1 MKHFELKF
9 GTLIGKRLVYTRTC
23 RTRPITELEMYRVMI
38 VVDAYDEASPVVKD
52 RLAERLISLPTE
64 KASLMIT
71 SRPIEDEPDLGDT
84 VFCDKCGRGMPSNDV
99 PPPAPLKM
107 YHHCE
112 TCGIDICW
120 ICRAEGAYCQDRQH
134 IMTEPDEVRMSIEP
148 SQNDIKHYVQK
159 ELETEVR
166 LGKLKHTISTSSKSS
181 FGTTRLG
188 RICLRRPDLQERIIP
203 TVVMNANS
211 MFTLAGLYMQTLRA
225 CISEGEVED
234 ALDDPPEGYAGFYER
249 NMLRIIE
256 ESDNPRASKL
266 AQRILEWVV
275 HAHRPLSFAE
285 LGDALAVDLK
295 KPGLRKAD
303 KPDKATILEVTA
315 GMIVIDIDEKSVRLN
330 HRTAQEYFDR
340 TRDRWFANALADMTR
355 VSLHYMSLGELAKPC
370 EGIYED
376 RDFDARKKAYPLL
389 EYVYV
394 YWGHH
399 AYEAGPHLET
409 QEAILAYVSDTNKIS
424 AWTQAVWYLYSTE
437 RAEWDIR
444 KGANALHVCVWF
456 GLTDVVSKL
465 LNKGLDVN
473 AADPKYRQTP
483 LMYACRRGQST
494 TVAKLLEY
502 GADVNQYSQR
512 DSVALFEA
520 IDSGSIEVVKL
531 LLSHQELDV
540 NAIHP
545 RRYNRTA
552 LMLAAVSGKIEIVN
566 ALLDRPGIKVD
577 RRDLDGNT
585 ALSLATIAGYSDI
598 VESLLEHKDIDI
610 NSQNSLGSTA
620 LMFAVTAKGGREE
633 TADNLRIA
641 TILMEKGADSSIK
654 DREGGG
660 TAILRAVDAEDMA
673 MVQLLLYYNA
683 NVGIHDD
690 LNRGLLH
697 SAALNT
703 NGDTGI
709 VKLLLEKGLDVDA
722 QDQNGKT
729 PLHDAGRI
737 GNYKVAKVL
746 LDSGADHFI
755 KDKSGR
761 TPRTVAWQYGNI
773 KVIGILDGQEL
784 LDKKIEQ
791 GAYPEVHS
799 LPMWALA
806 NLGFEEEVKT
816 MIATKP
822 NEIYFCD
829 PDMGNTAVHCAI
841 NSNNPNILTLLLRAG
856 LSPDSLNDYHRTPLH
871 LAAIAGHTNLLTT
884 LLDHHAKCDEKD
896 RFLQTPLQIAH
907 EYRHLE
913 CAVILIE
920 AGAIPASPNMIQRLF
935 FASVEFGRFVAVA
948 KLIELGADLS
958 VKNVLGQTALQMAKE
973 AGRDEIVQLLR
984 ANKSVFRS
992 PRVGS
997 DVTELEGEDE
1007 SEEEKMA
1014 MLSMK
1019 ESPFHKPEVWNE
1031 EEDEDEGTVVVDAPK
1046 RVMVRAGTSERRVR
1060 IMEPAA

>member
-1 MKHFELKF
+1 M
-9 GTLIGKRLVYTRTC
+9 LI
-23 RTRPITELEMYRVMI
+23 IELEKYRVMI

-52 RLAERLISLPTE
+52 RLADRLISLPTE

-71 SRPIEDEPDLGDT
+71 SRPIEDEPDLEGT
-84 VFCDKCGRGMPSNDV
+84 VFCDKCGRGRPTNDV
-99 PPPAPLKM
+99 PAPAPLKI

-112 TCGIDICW
+112 ICDIDICS
-120 ICRAEGAYCQDRQH
+120 ICRAKDVYCQDRQH
-134 IMTEPDEVRMSIEP
+134 ILTEPDEVRMSIEP
-148 SQNDIKHYVQK
+148 SQNDIKRYVQK
-159 ELETEVR
+159 ELETELR
-166 LGKLKHTISTSSKSS
+166 LGNSKHTTSTSSKSS

-188 RICLRRPDLQERIIP
+188 RICRRCPDLQERIIP

-211 MFTLAGLYMQTLRA
+211 MFTLAGLYMQTLRG

-275 HAHRPLSFAE
+275 HAHRPLSLAE
-285 LGDALAVDLK
+285 LRDALAVDLK
-295 KPGLRKAD
+295 KPGLRKAAR
-303 KPDKATILEVTA
+303 PDKATILEVTA
-315 GMIVIDIDEKSVRLN
+315 GMIVVDIDEKSVRLN
-330 HRTAQEYFDR
+330 HRTAQEYFDG
-340 TRDRWFANALADMTR
+340 TRDRWFATALADMTR
-355 VSLHYMSLGELAKPC
+355 VSLHYMSLEELAKPC

-389 EYVYV
+389 EYAYV
-394 YWGHH
+394 YWGDH

-409 QEAILAYVSDTNKIS
+409 QEAILAYVSDTSKIA

-465 LNKGLDVN
+465 LDKGLDVN
-473 AADPKYRQTP
+473 SADPNYRQTP
-483 LMYACRRGQST
+483 LMYACRRGQSA
-494 TVAKLLEY
+494 TVAKLLEC

-520 IDSGSIEVVKL
+520 IDNGSIEVVKL
-531 LLSHQELDV
+531 LLSHQELDA

-552 LMLAAVSGKIEIVN
+552 LMLAAVSGKTEILN

-577 RRDLDGNT
+577 RKDLEGNT
-585 ALSLATIAGYSDI
+585 ALSLATIAGHSDI
-598 VESLLEHKDIDI
+598 VASLLEHEDVNID
-610 NSQNSLGSTA
+610 SQTDLGSTA
-620 LMFAVTAKGGREE
+620 LMFAVTAKGGRKE
-633 TADNLRIA
+633 TVDKVLIA
-641 TILMEKGADSSIK
+641 TLLLDKGADSSIK

-660 TAILRAVDAEDMA
+660 TALLRAVDAGSRT
-673 MVQLLLYYNA
+673 MVRLLLDYNA
-683 NVGIHDD
+683 KVDIHDD

-703 NGDTGI
+703 SGDTGI
-709 VKLLLEKGLDVDA
+709 IQLLLEKGLNVNA

-729 PLHDAGRI
+729 PLHDASRI
-737 GNYKVAKVL
+737 GNHDVAKLL
-746 LDSGADHFI
+746 LDSGADQFI
-755 KDKSGR
+755 KDKFGR
-761 TPRTVAWQYGNI
+761 APRTVAWQYGNL
-773 KVIGILDGQEL
+773 KVMRILDGQEL
-784 LDKKIEQ
+784 LKKKIEQ
-791 GAYPEVHS
+791 DFYPEVHS

-806 NLGFEEEVKT
+806 NLGFEQEVKNT
-816 MIATKP
+816 ITTKP
-822 NEIYFCD
+822 SEIYFCD
-829 PDMGNTAVHCAI
+829 PDIGNTAVHCAI
-841 NSNNPNILTLLLRAG
+841 NSNNPTILTLLLRAG

-871 LAAIAGHTNLLTT
+871 LAAIAGHTNLLKT

-896 RFLQTPLQIAH
+896 RFLETPLQIAH
-907 EYRHLE
+907 QYRYFE

-920 AGAIPASPNMIQRLF
+920 AGAIPANLNMIQRLF
-935 FASVEFGRFVAVA
+935 FASVEFGRLAAVA
-948 KLIELGADLS
+948 KLIEHGADLS
-958 VKNVLGQTALQMAKE
+958 VKNVLGQTALQIAKE
-973 AGRDEIVQLLR
+973 TGRDEIVQLLR

-997 DVTELEGEDE
+997 DITEQEEEDE

-1031 EEDEDEGTVVVDAPK
+1031 EESEDEGTMVVDAPK
-1046 RVMVRAGTSERRVR
+1046 RVVVRAETSERRVR

>member
-1 MKHFELKF
+1 MKHFGLRF
-9 GTLIGKRLVYTRTC
+9 GTLIGKRLFYIC
-23 RTRPITELEMYRVMI
+23 RSRAILIIELEKYRVII
-38 VVDAYDEASPVVKD
+38 VVDAYDEASPTVKD
-52 RLAERLISLPTE
+52 RLADRLISLPTE

-71 SRPIEDEPDLGDT
+71 SRPIEDEPDLEET
-84 VFCDKCGRGMPSNDV
+84 VFCDECGRGRPTDDG
-99 PPPAPLKM
+99 PPPASLKI

-112 TCGIDICW
+112 ICNIDICSS
-120 ICRAEGAYCQDRQH
+120 CRAEDVYCQDREH
-134 IMTEPDEVRMSIEP
+134 RLTEPDEVRMSIQP
-148 SQNDIKHYVQK
+148 SQNDIKLYVQK
-159 ELETEVR
+159 ELETELR
-166 LGKLKHTISTSSKSS
+166 LGESKHAISTSSQSS

-188 RICLRRPDLQERIIP
+188 RICRRRPDLREKIIP
-203 TVVMNANS
+203 TVVTNANS

-225 CISEGEVED
+225 CISEAEVEG

-249 NMLRIIE
+249 NMLRITE

-266 AQRILEWVV
+266 AQTILQWVV
-275 HAHRPLSFAE
+275 HTHRPLSLAE
-285 LGDALAVDLK
+285 LKDALAVDLK
-295 KPGLRKAD
+295 KSGFRKAAR
-303 KPDKATILEVTA
+303 PDKATILEVTA

-330 HRTAQEYFDR
+330 HRTAQEYFDK
-340 TRDRWFANALADMTR
+340 TRDRWFATALADMTR
-355 VSLHYMSLGELAKPC
+355 VSLHYLSLGELAKPC

-376 RDFDARKKAYPLL
+376 RDFDARKKVYPLL
-389 EYVYV
+389 EYAYV
-394 YWGHH
+394 YWGDH
-399 AYEAGPHLET
+399 AREARPHLET
-409 QEAILAYVSDTNKIS
+409 QEAILAYVSDTNKIA

-465 LNKGLDVN
+465 MDKDLDVN
-473 AADPKYRQTP
+473 AVDPKYRQTP
-483 LMYACRRGQST
+483 LMYACRRGQSA

-502 GADVNQYSQR
+502 GADVNHYSQR

-520 IDSGSIEVVKL
+520 IDNGSIEVVKL

-552 LMLAAVSGKIEIVN
+552 LMLAAVSGKIDILN
-566 ALLDRPGIKVD
+566 ALLDRPDIKVD
-577 RRDLDGNT
+577 CKDMEGNT
-585 ALSLATIAGYSDI
+585 ALSLATIAGHPDI
-598 VESLLEHKDIDI
+598 VASLLEQEDIDI
-610 NSQNSLGSTA
+610 NSQSSLGSTA
-620 LMFAVTAKGGREE
+620 LMFAVTAKGGRKE
-633 TADNLRIA
+633 TVDGILIA
-641 TILMEKGADSSIK
+641 TFLLDKGADSSIK

-660 TAILRAVDAEDMA
+660 TAILRAVDAGTMA
-673 MVQLLLYYNA
+673 MVQLLLDYNA
-683 NVGIHDD
+683 NVDIHDD

-703 NGDTGI
+703 DGDAGL
-709 VKLLLEKGLDVDA
+709 VQLLLGKGLDVNA

-729 PLHDAGRI
+729 PLHDTGRI
-737 GNYKVAKVL
+737 GNYKVAKLL
-746 LDSGADHFI
+746 LDSGADQSI
-755 KDKSGR
+755 RDKSGR
-761 TPRTVAWQYGNI
+761 TPRTVAWQYGNL
-773 KVIGILDGQEL
+773 KVMKILDGQDL

-791 GAYPEVHS
+791 DAYPEVHS

-806 NLGFEEEVKT
+806 NLGFEEEVKN
-816 MIATKP
+816 MIVTKP
-822 NEIYFCD
+822 NDIYFCD

-841 NSNNPNILTLLLRAG
+841 NSNNLTILTLLLRAG

-871 LAAIAGHTNLLTT
+871 LAAIAGHANLVKT

-896 RFLQTPLQIAH
+896 RFLETPLQIAH
-907 EYRHLE
+907 QYRYLE
-913 CAVILIE
+913 CAVILVE
-920 AGAIPASPNMIQRLF
+920 AGANPVSPNMIQRLF
-935 FASVEFGRFVAVA
+935 FASVEFGRLAAVA

-973 AGRDEIVQLLR
+973 TGRDEIVQLLR
-984 ANKSVFRS
+984 ANKSIFRS

-997 DVTELEGEDE
+997 DITEQEEDDE

-1031 EEDEDEGTVVVDAPK
+1031 EESEDEGTVVVDAPK
-1046 RVMVRAGTSERRVR
+1046 RSVVSADTSERRVR
-1060 IMEPAA
+1060 IMEPAS